1 MSLLFLLSVSQEN
14 STTPGRGELCREAG
28 NIKTNKTGFLPFG
41 SRSPGEGMD
50 NARNF
55 TTTQGHTGSPRR
67 QEQAAICGE
76 VRQGFKEEAAG

>member
-28 NIKTNKTGFLPFG
+28 NIKTNRTGFLPFG
-41 SRSPGEGMD
+41 SSSPGEGMD

-55 TTTQGHTGSPRR
+55 TTTQGHAGSPQ
-67 QEQAAICGE
+67 QEGAAICGE